1 MTVSTEVDHNDYTG
15 NGVTT
20 SFPYTFRIFQKT
32 DLMVQVVDLSENI
45 TVLTLD
51 TDYSVTGAG
60 TYSGGSVVLSS
71 PLANGWQISISRSL
85 PVTQETDLRNQGKFF
100 AEVHED
106 AFDKLTMLIQ
116 QCFSFLRLALR
127 KPSFIANY
135 YDALN
140 NRIRNLR
147 DPSQAQDAA
156 TKKYVDGQIIDNTN
170 AWKAGDAVLDQKIDS
185 NFLRTLRVAEESV
198 KTLPPLEARRNSL
211 LGWNSEGDPVPIFSM
226 TDTADLAL
234 KLASGEAGLGD
245 NLVMHFPGGAFTSPR
260 TVNAVLNEGVSI
272 FNWDSDS
279 KNDDSLRFKRAALD
293 GQRVVNIPPRSVK
306 GPLRVGELDITTPM
320 FIEGKGVIS
329 IDSTGSTIIKI
340 AEAAYGIQF
349 LGDKDDR
356 PHGGGLRNIDL
367 RGATDYS
374 TGILLRVESW
384 SYFFCEMLALQN
396 MAGWGAS
403 FRNVAEGGIHNYL
416 CRRLGSEDTGCIR
429 FEDYLDKPNN
439 NVNNFSLWRGIFG
452 FNSGTW
458 IYGTDNSNLDVL
470 SIAGH
475 HKFEYDDKPV
485 SGNITQKSVIYL
497 GQANRVDIKDNFF
510 TNFKLTNENLYT
522 NCIRIGVNSRV
533 KPNISG
539 NQFSGCDNVLLNIQG
554 GTVAGSK
561 NISNRGDA
569 TADGTFVCTSNLPQD
584 IEPIIYHTNNG
595 AKNKRSF
602 YEAPGFLSAHKMTGL
617 VNNPFVT
624 DANSMTHYGTVMS
637 VPAAT
642 EIRRGV
648 ISRALIS
655 DREFVHL
662 TARMKN
668 VSGVASSVILNLD
681 GVDFGSVS
689 VAADGAWS
697 NYTWQIR
704 PNKITNGT
712 FILTNG
718 ASQILFD
725 GIFIEKKDYLDW
737 SFAWAPGPIAP
748 NGSATSP
755 VQSVTDTTGFVPTI
769 VTATPNGAL
778 NGASMQPPNVDSAG
792 NVTVTCY
799 NTTAATVTP
808 SFSRI
813 RIRYESS
820 GKIS

>member
-1 MTVSTEVDHNDYTG
+1 MSVPNQTPYNIYTANGLSTVFAYEFYLISASDIQVTINGNEVTSGFTVSGVGNTSGGEVTFLTAPANGSTVIFERVTPTYRLTDYQDNGDLLADTV
-15 NGVTT
+15 NKDFDRLWMAIQRAFIYLGVTL
-20 SFPYTFRIFQKT
+20 SRPLFGGGPYNADGFRI
-32 DLMVQVVDLSENI
+32 SN
-45 TVLTLD
+45 
-51 TDYSVTGAG
+51 
-60 TYSGGSVVLSS
+60 
-71 PLANGWQISISRSL
+71 
-85 PVTQETDLRNQGKFF
+85 
-100 AEVHED
+100 
-106 AFDKLTMLIQ
+106 
-116 QCFSFLRLALR
+116 
-127 KPSFIANY
+127 
-135 YDALN
+135 LN
-140 NRIRNLR
+140 
-147 DPSQAQDAA
+147 DPIDDQDAA
-156 TKKYVDGQIIDNTN
+156 TKKYVTERIGDNSRE
-170 AWKAGDAVLDQKIDS
+170 WKAGDAVLDRKIDA
-185 NFLRTLRVAEESV
+185 NFLKTLRVAEESI
-198 KTLPPLEARRNSL
+198 KMLPSLAARRNSL

-329 IDSTGSTIIKI
+329 INSTGSTIIKI

-458 IYGTDNSNLDVL
+458 IYGTDNSNLDVV

-485 SGNITQKSVIYL
+485 SGNVTQKSVIYL

-510 TNFKLTNENLYT
+510 THFKLTNENLYT

-539 NQFSGCDNVLLNIQG
+539 NQFSGCDNVLMNIQG

-561 NISNRGDA
+561 NISNRGGA

-595 AKNKRSF
+595 AKNKRSY
-602 YEAPGFLSAHKMTGL
+602 YEAQGFISAHKMTGL
-617 VNNPFVT
+617 VNNPFVP

-637 VPAAT
+637 VAAAT
-642 EIRRGV
+642 EIRRET

-655 DREFVHL
+655 DREFVHI

-668 VSGVASSVILNLD
+668 VSGTASSVTLNLD

-689 VAADGAWS
+689 VTADSQWH

-704 PNKITNGT
+704 PDKISNGS

-718 ASQILFD
+718 ASPILFD
-725 GIFIEKKDYLDW
+725 GIFIERKNYLNW
-737 SFAWAPGPIAP
+737 SFAWVPGTIAA
-748 NGSATSP
+748 GQTATSP
-755 VQSVTDTTGFVPTI
+755 VQSVVDTTGFIATGVEA
-769 VTATPNGAL
+769 TANGSL
-778 NGASMQPPNVDSAG
+778 NGATLQPSMDAGG
-792 NVTVTCY
+792 NVIIYCKN
-799 NTTAATVTP
+799 NTASSITP

-813 RIRYESS
+813 RLRYESA
-820 GKIS
+820 G